1 MHIVTREVVVNNHG
15 GPSAAPEPRVPSVP
29 LPRRRQRRQ
38 RESRIPR
45 CDSGPATSV
54 PESSFWRRLGR
65 TGLRVS
71 VRVGADWEPLRWVN
85 RAGHAC
91 APPLRGTC
99 GGIVIHD
106 MALLLAAS
114 LLAAS

>member
-1 MHIVTREVVVNNHG
+1 MHIVTREVVVNHHG
-15 GPSAAPEPRVPSVP
+15 GPPAAPEPRVPSVP

-65 TGLRVS
+65 AAIRVG
-71 VRVGADWEPLRWVN
+71 VLVGADWQPRRCVDE
-85 RAGHAC
+85 AGHYC
-91 APPLRGTC
+91 AEGPER
-99 GGIVIHD
+99 D
-106 MALLLAAS
+106 DS
-114 LLAAS
+114 E